1 MPDIQPSLDDL
12 QVSGRRLLSLKRIAE
27 ALEADFLTLEEAKS
41 AAVRISP
48 HFRTVFDAPG
58 TMDLR
63 AARQQICRLPQK
75 FYLRVRPA
83 FPVRPRV
90 GQPSL
95 CWSHAPCG
103 RR

>member
-12 QVSGRRLLSLKRIAE
+12 QVSGRRLLLLKRIAE

-63 AARQQICRLPQK
+63 AARIVQAIEITLQR
-75 FYLRVRPA
+75 R
-83 FPVRPRV
+83 FP
-90 GQPSL
+90 
-95 CWSHAPCG
+95 G
-103 RR
+103 RFRADETER